1 MPENVVRLHPPS
13 RPAAQDVGQ
22 ASAEPT
28 REYIL
33 DMVEQ
38 LAKLARGCGD
48 SLLAAKL
55 EDVVRGESP
64 VRAPDAASHSSSGGA
79 PG

>member
-1 MPENVVRLHPPS
+1 MPENVVRLYPS
-13 RPAAQDVGQ
+13 PAPAQVVGE
-22 ASAEPT
+22 ATLPGPT

-38 LAKLARGCGD
+38 LAKLAKGCGD

-55 EDVVRGESP
+55 EDVARRQHP
-64 VRAPDAASHSSSGGA
+64 ARAHNAASQSSSGGA

>member
-1 MPENVVRLHPPS
+1 MSENVVRLYPS
-13 RPAAQDVGQ
+13 PAPAQDVGE
-22 ASAEPT
+22 ATLPGPT

-55 EDVVRGESP
+55 EGVARRQP
-64 VRAPDAASHSSSGGA
+64 PARARNAASRSSSGSA